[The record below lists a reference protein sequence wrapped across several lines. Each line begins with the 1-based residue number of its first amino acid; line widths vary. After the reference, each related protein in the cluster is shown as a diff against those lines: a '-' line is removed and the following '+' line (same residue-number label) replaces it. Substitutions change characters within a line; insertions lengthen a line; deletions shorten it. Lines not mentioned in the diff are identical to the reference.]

1 MLNAFPWRERLEVE
15 RRWNCMPQGCKSWME
30 HGMGPWQQDASP
42 HGRDDDME
50 DPRQREIRRCNER
63 HARRLAVQ
71 RWCIAF
77 LYVLD
82 MAVAV
87 TAVVAFAEGAISQSG
102 LARSLL
108 HANGFAILID
118 WAHLRDERRAERGR
132 KVLRYAVAAS

>member
-1 MLNAFPWRERLEVE
+1 
-15 RRWNCMPQGCKSWME
+15 
-30 HGMGPWQQDASP
+30 MGPWQQDASP
-42 HGRDDDME
+42 HGRDDGME
-50 DPRQREIRRCNER
+50 DPRQREIRRRNER

-87 TAVVAFAEGAISQSG
+87 TAVVAFVEGAISQSG

-108 HANGFAILID
+108 HAIGFAILID

>member
-1 MLNAFPWRERLEVE
+1 MVWDRGSRMRPRTGETMAW
-15 RRWNCMPQGCKSWME
+15 KT
-30 HGMGPWQQDASP
+30 
-42 HGRDDDME
+42 
-50 DPRQREIRRCNER
+50 PRQREIRRRNER

-108 HANGFAILID
+108 HAIGFAILID
-118 WAHLRDERRAERGR
+118 
-132 KVLRYAVAAS
+132 

>member
-1 MLNAFPWRERLEVE
+1 MELYAAGLQELDGAWYGTVAAGCVPARA
-15 RRWNCMPQGCKSWME
+15 RRW
-30 HGMGPWQQDASP
+30 
-42 HGRDDDME
+42 HGR
-50 DPRQREIRRCNER
+50 PRQREIRRRNER

-132 KVLRYAVAAS
+132 KALRYAVAAS